1 MPVLRVKPGY
11 RHLVQ
16 KRNFC
21 GPACIQ
27 MALFRKGK
35 WVDQE
40 TLAYDLGVKVDEKDK
55 GIYTLPFKTLKSN
68 DPRIGIVIADFR
80 NERIIKD
87 LRKCGIVPEV
97 FLISEIESPEDFLE
111 GKIKEG
117 NDIIVNFWWKPIN
130 GIEFGHF
137 VLLSEYDT
145 DRKELTVCDPNPG
158 GRSFWKVG
166 LDKILEGMSPE
177 FTGKERGFVIIKQIE

>member
-1 MPVLRVKPGY
+1 MPVLRIKPGY

-27 MALFRKGK
+27 MALFRRGR

-40 TLAYDLGVKVDEKDK
+40 ALAHDLGVKVDEKDK
-55 GIYTLPFKTLKSN
+55 GLYTLPFRALKSN
-68 DPRIGIVIADFR
+68 DPGIGIVIADFR
-80 NERIIKD
+80 SESIIKN
-87 LRKCGIVPEV
+87 LRKHGIAPEV
-97 FLISEIESPEDFLE
+97 LLISEIESPEDFLE
-111 GKIKEG
+111 GKMKEG
-117 NDIIVNFWWKPIN
+117 DDIIVNFWWKPIN

-145 DRKELTVCDPNPG
+145 DRKELTVCDPGPG
-158 GRSFWKVG
+158 SRSFWKVG
-166 LDKILEGMSPE
+166 LGRIVECMGPE
-177 FTGKERGFVIIKQIE
+177 FTGRERGFVIIRQA